1 MSLIKAA
8 RLNKWLVSHFRLIS
22 VQPRAVLCVFERCC
36 QSTRRLAGPSNET
49 VTKECERS
57 YFCVASNEEVV
68 LIQFGTSPTW
78 IDGGAVARMRSSFLL
93 CRKWK
98 VFCCRLQFWSTG
110 WVECCLSAT
119 CEQWAS
125 TYPLHN
131 APDFCPSWNQ
141 SALKHNSLNLV
152 IYWFVILNVVALCQ
166 WDTTKHRVT
175 AGVPAASVDEF

>member
-1 MSLIKAA
+1 MSLIKAT

-78 IDGGAVARMRSSFLL
+78 IDGGTVARMRSSCLL
-93 CRKWK
+93 LPSSVLEHRVSGVLFVCY
-98 VFCCRLQFWSTG
+98 L
-110 WVECCLSAT
+110 
-119 CEQWAS
+119 WAVS
-125 TYPLHN
+125 FNLHN

-166 WDTTKHRVT
+166 WGTTKHRVT